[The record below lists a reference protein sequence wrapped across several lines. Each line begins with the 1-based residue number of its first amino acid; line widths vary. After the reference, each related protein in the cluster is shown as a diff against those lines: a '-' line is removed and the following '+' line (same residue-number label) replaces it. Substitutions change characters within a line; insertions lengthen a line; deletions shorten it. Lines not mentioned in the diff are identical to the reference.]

1 MRLDNVDDDNDD
13 DDSDDDNDDDN
24 DDDDDDDDN
33 DDNTMIVRKILQY
46 IKVSEW
52 ELKFLVAKFV

>member
-1 MRLDNVDDDNDD
+1 MLLDDVA
-13 DDSDDDNDDDN
+13 N